1 MQVDEQRFGGI
12 GRLYGREGLQ
22 RLADSHVAVV
32 GIGGVGSWAAEA
44 LARSGVGE
52 ISLFDLDDVCVTN
65 TNRQVHAIEGSVGK
79 AKVEVMAARI
89 RAINP
94 ACRVHAVADFVTRET
109 MAEYIVDFDYLIDCI
124 DSVAAKAALIAWC
137 KRRKIPVITTG
148 GAGGQVDPTQIQVA
162 DLNKTFNDPL
172 AAKVRST
179 LRRDYN
185 FSRTPG
191 RTYSVPCVFSSEQ
204 LRYPKPDGTVCQSK
218 SFVGEGVKLDCAGGF
233 GAVMMVTATFGMV
246 AAARASSAWRKA
258 ARCGRRGARRG
269 TPDQAPTATRLSR
282 RSSSTANWASSSLP
296 WRHSGDRSVSRRNR
310 AWPSARHSSS
320 SACSK

>member
-89 RAINP
+89 LAINP

-204 LRYPKPDGTVCQSK
+204 LRYPKPDGKLSFDKLSSVFLSNTNHEEDQPIHLKLADASIPIEKNLPLYDEPAQRYCPAGVYEVVANDDGSK
-218 SFVGEGVKLDCAGGF
+218 RFQINAQNCVHCKTCDIKDPAQNITWVAPEGTGGPNYPN
-233 GAVMMVTATFGMV
+233 M
-246 AAARASSAWRKA
+246 
-258 ARCGRRGARRG
+258 
-269 TPDQAPTATRLSR
+269 
-282 RSSSTANWASSSLP
+282 
-296 WRHSGDRSVSRRNR
+296 
-310 AWPSARHSSS
+310 
-320 SACSK
+320 

>member
-1 MQVDEQRFGGI
+1 MSAPANFNGQTPKIDPANAAMLLIDHQS
-12 GRLYGREGLQ
+12 GLFQ
-22 RLADSHVAVV
+22 TVKDMPMTELRANATTL
-32 GIGGVGSWAAEA
+32 
-44 LARSGVGE
+44 
-52 ISLFDLDDVCVTN
+52 
-65 TNRQVHAIEGSVGK
+65 
-79 AKVEVMAARI
+79 AKVATLA
-89 RAINP
+89 
-94 ACRVHAVADFVTRET
+94 
-109 MAEYIVDFDYLIDCI
+109 
-124 DSVAAKAALIAWC
+124 
-137 KRRKIPVITTG
+137 KIPVITTG

-246 AAARASSAWRKA
+246 AAARAVERLAE
-258 ARCGRRGARRG
+258 GRALR
-269 TPDQAPTATRLSR
+269 PSR
-282 RSSSTANWASSSLP
+282 RTPGNA
-296 WRHSGDRSVSRRNR
+296 
-310 AWPSARHSSS
+310 
-320 SACSK
+320 

>member
-148 GAGGQVDPTQIQVA
+148 GAGGQVDLTQIQVA

-204 LRYPKPDGTVCQSK
+204 LRYPKPDGTVPVEE
-218 SFVGEGVKLDCAGGF
+218 FRRRRGEAGLRRRLRRGDD
-233 GAVMMVTATFGMV
+233 GHRHLRHGRRRPRRRAPGGRPRAATV
-246 AAARASSAWRKA
+246 AAHAGERLI
-258 ARCGRRGARRG
+258 RRRPPPG
-269 TPDQAPTATRLSR
+269 
-282 RSSSTANWASSSLP
+282 
-296 WRHSGDRSVSRRNR
+296 
-310 AWPSARHSSS
+310 
-320 SACSK
+320 